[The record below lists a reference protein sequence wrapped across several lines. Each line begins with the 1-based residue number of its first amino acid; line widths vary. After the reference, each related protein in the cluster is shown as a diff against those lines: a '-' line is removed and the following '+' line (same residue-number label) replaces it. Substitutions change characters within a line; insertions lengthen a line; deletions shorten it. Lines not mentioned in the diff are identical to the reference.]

1 MFYDNI
7 SLTNKEKLLKSI
19 PKFEEERIFYFR
31 HEKGNKKSFAIV
43 NGKTQE
49 MVMNGEAWEILKL
62 CNGERI
68 VEQIKEDFATRY
80 SYMNP
85 TADFLK
91 DVVVTLFAFDKLWAL
106 SWGKGGSP
114 FMVNGTIKLNEKY
127 DLIWATEDDIREIFA
142 AYKMYADNTEYTY
155 HNCPA
160 NRNKVLSDYQKET
173 VLRSKMFYYKEDF
186 FVLKDREGNVMGI
199 TSISNNHPE
208 TDILEITTLLVPE
221 EILEQ
226 VLIGC
231 EQLLKS
237 LYPFNISKLRIKTI
251 GSDLEMLEKQLF
263 NCGFKKVSQLMD
275 EYGKG
280 NDLIIYDWT
289 V

>member
-1 MFYDNI
+1 MVD
-7 SLTNKEKLLKSI
+7 
-19 PKFEEERIFYFR
+19 
-31 HEKGNKKSFAIV
+31 KGNKKSFAIV

-127 DLIWATEDDIREIFA
+127 DLRCVPMNGDALLSYVYE
-142 AYKMYADNTEYTY
+142 KM
-155 HNCPA
+155 
-160 NRNKVLSDYQKET
+160 K
-173 VLRSKMFYYKEDF
+173 
-186 FVLKDREGNVMGI
+186 
-199 TSISNNHPE
+199 
-208 TDILEITTLLVPE
+208 
-221 EILEQ
+221 Q
-226 VLIGC
+226 VLI
-231 EQLLKS
+231 
-237 LYPFNISKLRIKTI
+237 Y
-251 GSDLEMLEKQLF
+251 
-263 NCGFKKVSQLMD
+263 SQ
-275 EYGKG
+275 
-280 NDLIIYDWT
+280 IPI
-289 V
+289 